1 MPRSQKDFLTQ
12 LSASEMKRL
21 LAARERI
28 DVLET
33 EKAKL
38 TTALEKVDRELE
50 ALMSG
55 VGGSAT
61 SSRKKATKKKT
72 AKKKTAKKNVAKKT
86 TRKAT
91 KKAARKTGRKPA
103 AAGGRVKLE
112 DVVVSVLKKN
122 GGTMSFKE
130 LFATIEKGKL
140 FKTKSKNFDNVL
152 RRTLSTTD
160 KVKRAGRGIY
170 TLS

>member
-1 MPRSQKDFLTQ
+1 
-12 LSASEMKRL
+12 
-21 LAARERI
+21 
-28 DVLET
+28 
-33 EKAKL
+33 
-38 TTALEKVDRELE
+38 
-50 ALMSG
+50 MSG

-61 SSRKKATKKKT
+61 SSRKKATKKKTAKKKT